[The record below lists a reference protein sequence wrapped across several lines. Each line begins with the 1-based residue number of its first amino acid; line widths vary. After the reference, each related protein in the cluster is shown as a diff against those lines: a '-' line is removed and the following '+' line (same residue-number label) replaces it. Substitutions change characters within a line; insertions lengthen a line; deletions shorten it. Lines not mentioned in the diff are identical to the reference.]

1 MKDIIIVGAGHLGID
16 VYYLLEGIN
25 KAGGDWNIKGFI
37 NDIPLDLSRFQLPVG
52 IIGRID
58 NWQPSPNEHFAMAI
72 GSPGGKRKVAESLI
86 FRGAQF
92 ETLIS
97 PSARVN
103 PTATIGLGS
112 IVFFDAVIAPCA
124 KIGKFTC
131 IGNSSIVGMDAF
143 VGDYSN
149 MAAFVNVYQNVKVG
163 RGCQIW
169 SHSIILNSVGE
180 NAVVGAGSVV
190 VSKVK
195 PGTKVLGNPAKKID
209 F

>member
-1 MKDIIIVGAGHLGID
+1 MCSS
-16 VYYLLEGIN
+16 
-25 KAGGDWNIKGFI
+25 
-37 NDIPLDLSRFQLPVG
+37 DLAF
-52 IIGRID
+52 
-58 NWQPSPNEHFAMAI
+58 
-72 GSPGGKRKVAESLI
+72 
-86 FRGAQF
+86 
-92 ETLIS
+92 
-97 PSARVN
+97 
-103 PTATIGLGS
+103 
-112 IVFFDAVIAPCA
+112 APCA
-124 KIGKFTC
+124 KIGNFTC